1 MFKTSSVSN
10 LRSILKLYNL
20 YPKKRWG
27 QNFLIDYNIIKK
39 IIDTAAI
46 NQEDY
51 IVEIGPGLGALTQEL
66 AATAKG
72 VLAIDID
79 QNLAEPLHEIL
90 KTHKNSRLL
99 FADILKID
107 IEKELKDAFS
117 LTEIPSYKVCANIPY
132 NITTP
137 IIFNLLE
144 KSSRLKSATLMMQK
158 EVASRILANPG
169 TKDYGLLTIMVGY
182 YARAE
187 LGLNVSRNCF
197 YPKPEV
203 DSTVIKLIPYD
214 LPPVNIVN
222 ETIFKDFT
230 KNAFQKRRKTLLNI
244 SSSFFKIE
252 KNIAGSLLEEIGINP
267 LHRPENLSLDDLA
280 KLVNAFL

>member
-1 MFKTSSVSN
+1 MFKTSSISN
-10 LRSILKLYNL
+10 LLSILKQYEL

-27 QNFLIDYNIIKK
+27 QNFLIDHNIIKK
-39 IIDTAAI
+39 IIDTADI

-66 AATAKG
+66 VAIAKG
-72 VLAIDID
+72 VLAVDID
-79 QNLAEPLHEIL
+79 HNLARPLREIL
-90 KTHKNSRLL
+90 GPHKNSRLL
-99 FADILKID
+99 FADILEID
-107 IEKELKDAFS
+107 IEEELINAFS
-117 LTEIPSYKVCANIPY
+117 LAEIPTYKVCANIPY

-137 IIFNLLE
+137 IIFSLLE
-144 KSSRLKSATLMMQK
+144 NSSQLKSATLMMQK
-158 EVASRILANPG
+158 EVAARILANPG

-214 LPPVNIVN
+214 TPPVNIVS
-222 ETIFKDFT
+222 ETVFKDFT

-252 KNIAGSLLEEIGINP
+252 KNIAAGLLEEIGINP
-267 LHRPENLSLDDLA
+267 LYRPEDLSLDDLA